1 MLKLVAVA
9 VLAFVVWTWLKT
21 PARQPRMP
29 LAEAR
34 DLLGVGENA
43 GADEIRA
50 AHRRIIT
57 RVHPDAGG
65 TAELARRINMAR
77 DLLLAAAARSSRN

>member
-50 AHRRIIT
+50 AQP
-57 RVHPDAGG
+57 VPAGKTG
-65 TAELARRINMAR
+65 SEKLPAVV
-77 DLLLAAAARSSRN
+77 